1 MKALWILL
9 GLIKIIGIIL
19 LILLAILVVLLL
31 IILISPI
38 RYEVEGEKKQELL
51 GSFHV
56 RWLCRAIYIYG
67 VYAQTT
73 GFHMSARI
81 FGMPIFGE
89 ERKRKKRRKKQRQ
102 EESRQAQPLQPAYEG
117 VTDFSQEKKVEQ
129 KDTVLFSEK
138 KDESIAEDVLE
149 RGSYSEAKE
158 IAEFVLTNEE
168 STKEESPKEEPKK
181 EESQKE
187 EPSKEELLKE
197 KGIRRIPMKD
207 IEEKEPEG
215 DLGYDFFDDGEPS
228 NETEEEQK
236 KKSILKNPHVQ
247 YFYHLPNKKK
257 MMKAVI
263 AFLKR
268 IFRGVLPRH
277 LRLQATVGTGDP
289 ASTGYLLAAAGIAK
303 AKFGDNLQVKGEFS
317 RAALEDVSLMIKG
330 KIQIGYLIY
339 AVLRLL
345 LTKEIR
351 QVIWHY
357 WKGEQ

>member
-1 MKALWILL
+1 MKALWVLL

-56 RWLCRAIYIYG
+56 RWLCRAISIYG
-67 VYAQTT
+67 VYAQKT

-102 EESRQAQPLQPAYEG
+102 EESAQAKPLQPAYEG
-117 VTDFSQEKKVEQ
+117 VTDFSREKKAEP
-129 KDTVLFSEK
+129 KDTILFSEK
-138 KDESIAEDVLE
+138 KDEGIAEEVLE
-149 RGSYSEAKE
+149 KGSYSEAKDIGE
-158 IAEFVLTNEE
+158 IVPKDEEFPNEE
-168 STKEESPKEEPKK
+168 FQKEESPKEEVQHEK
-181 EESQKE
+181 
-187 EPSKEELLKE
+187 PSKEEPFKE
-197 KGIRRIPMKD
+197 KGIRRIPMKE
-207 IEEKEPEG
+207 IEEKEPES
-215 DLGYDFFDDGEPS
+215 DLGYDFFDEGETS
-228 NETEEEQK
+228 NEAEEDEE

-257 MMKAVI
+257 MMKAVT

-268 IFRGVLPRH
+268 IFRGVLPGQ

-289 ASTGYLLAAAGIAK
+289 ASTGYVLAAAGIAK
-303 AKFGDNLQVKGEFS
+303 AKFGDNLQIKGEFS
-317 RAALEDVSLMIKG
+317 RAALEDVSLLIKG